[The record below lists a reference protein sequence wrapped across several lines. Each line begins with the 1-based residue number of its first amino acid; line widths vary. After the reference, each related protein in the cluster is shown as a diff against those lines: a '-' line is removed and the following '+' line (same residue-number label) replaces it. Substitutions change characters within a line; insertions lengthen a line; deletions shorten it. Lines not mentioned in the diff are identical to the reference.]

1 MQVAALRGPG
11 SPQPG
16 TEQAGAQALGRQ
28 GLRASQGRAGRRAGG
43 PSRAAE
49 PARVSAPGG
58 KCARAR
64 ASSNP
69 SGQVETNKV
78 GSPQPERSTPPPSWF
93 DPRPGRS
100 ETRFARL
107 RLPAAA
113 RYRQGKGAPPRE
125 GRLPGGHDLVAREP
139 RGPGVP
145 GDHGGR
151 GERGRLQGQ
160 PRSPRAGPGREAR
173 GRHSPASL

>member
-1 MQVAALRGPG
+1 MAALRGPG

-28 GLRASQGRAGRRAGG
+28 GLRASRGRAGRRAGG

-49 PARVSAPGG
+49 PARVSAPGD

-64 ASSNP
+64 ASPNP

-100 ETRFARL
+100 ETRFAQL

-125 GRLPGGHDLVAREP
+125 GRFPSGHDLVA
-139 RGPGVP
+139 GSQ
-145 GDHGGR
+145 GGR
-151 GERGRLQGQ
+151 GDWGSWWEGGSVAASVVSPGPHAPAQGGKREVGT
-160 PRSPRAGPGREAR
+160 PRPPS
-173 GRHSPASL
+173 